1 MIQRQIVVP
10 ADADRLWRALTD
22 PEEAE
27 GWLGGRIDW
36 TLEEGSEL
44 RFTPSVP
51 GYGPAREGRVDA
63 VEPGRY
69 LRFRWW
75 PARRADGEAG
85 DGEAD
90 VSEVAY
96 VLEPDPG
103 QGTDSTVLT
112 VEEAPCPVATACATK
127 AASVEGAWTR
137 WDSLEFFVWAGA
149 DCLATA
155 RVGR

>member
-1 MIQRQIVVP
+1 LIQRQIVVP

-22 PEEAE
+22 PDEAE

-44 RFTPSVP
+44 RFTPSGP

-75 PARRADGEAG
+75 PARRTEG
-85 DGEAD
+85 DVGEAD
-90 VSEVAY
+90 ISEVAY

-103 QGTDSTVLT
+103 EGGDSTVLT
-112 VEEAPCPVATACATK
+112 VEEVPCPLATACAAT
-127 AASVEGAWTR
+127 AGSVERGWTR
-137 WDSLEFFVWAGA
+137 WDSFEFFVWAGA
-149 DCLATA
+149 ERLAPA
-155 RVGR
+155 RLGR